1 MVEYLR
7 TLLFMSSPWSFD
19 ILEWMKGAV
28 NSPFIWLVL
37 IGLGILLMRT
47 RVR

>member
-1 MVEYLR
+1 MVEYLL
-7 TLLFMSSPWSFD
+7 TLSLLSGPWSFD
-19 ILEWMKGAV
+19 ILERAKGAV
-28 NSPFIWLVL
+28 NSPFVWLVL